1 MKYILVTGSGG
12 LVGHESVDFF
22 IKKGY
27 KIIGIDNN
35 YRKNFFGKIGSISEN
50 INNLKFRY
58 NKKYIHYNIDICNNN
73 SLIKIFS
80 KFKKKIKLVIHAAA
94 QPSHDWAKNNIDLD
108 FNINA
113 NATLNLLNLMRRF
126 CPKAAFVYVSTN
138 KVYGSNPNNLKYYE
152 FKNRFDIKKKSTY
165 FHGINEKMSLDNTI
179 HSFFGAS
186 KLSADIITQEFGK
199 NLNLKT
205 AVFRAGCITGPNHSS
220 VALHGFLNYLIK
232 CNLEKKTYKI
242 IGYKGKQVR
251 DNLHSYDL
259 ITAIWQ
265 YFKKPVRGEIF
276 NIGGGRQNSCSIL
289 EAMEI
294 IQNKTQIK
302 FKTTYDTRAR
312 TGDHKWY
319 ISNYKKF
326 KSLYPKWKKKYNLD
340 QIIDDIILKIN

>member
-1 MKYILVTGSGG
+1 MKRKLILITGSSG
-12 LVGHESVDFF
+12 LVGSEAVNFF
-22 IKKGY
+22 SKK
-27 KIIGIDNN
+27 KFSIIGIDNN
-35 YRKNFFGKIGSISEN
+35 YRKRFFGDGGDITKQTRK
-50 INNLKFRY
+50 NLKTYKKFKYY
-58 NKKYIHYNIDICNNN
+58 NFDICNLYKLKN
-73 SLIKIFS
+73 I
-80 KFKKKIKLVIHAAA
+80 FKKYKFDYILHAAA

-152 FKNRFDIKKKSTY
+152 FINRFDLKKKSPY
-165 FHGINEKMSLDNTI
+165 FHGVNEKMSLDNTI

-265 YFKKPVRGEIF
+265 YFRKPVRGEIF

-289 EAMEI
+289 EAMEKI
-294 IQNKTQIK
+294 ENKTQIK
-302 FKTTYDTRAR
+302 FKTTYDNRAR

-340 QIIDDIILKIN
+340 QIIDNIILKIK